1 MELIENTFSL
11 ILNNNFKIIW
21 ISTDL
26 SNFLGYEKEYLIG
39 KTIDFITDED
49 IRNKISHL
57 KFFGALKDS
66 SSGITTGIFD
76 ITKILDSNGNHQG
89 YFVQF
94 YFYDKQIESEDFLV
108 FNTQNIKMRKLLER
122 ASLVAQ
128 SDVSVLISGE
138 TGTGKSRLA
147 KWIHIN
153 SPRVAFPFVKV
164 NCSAIPETLFES
176 EFFGYE
182 KGAFTGANKDKP
194 GKVEIANNG
203 TLFLDEVGD
212 LSLTSQAK
220 LLVFVDTKEF
230 ERLGG
235 NKPKKANVRIISA
248 TNKDLTKYLHEG
260 KFRKDLYYRIAIIK
274 INIPP
279 LRERKEDIP
288 LIVNS
293 FLHKK
298 NKRITKRAMELLMEK
313 DWYGNIRE
321 LRAVLESAS
330 ILAYDRDILDIEHFV
345 EDLTPFDTVKD
356 DSLIEDNLP
365 EHLIFDEKERI
376 KSALEKTKGN
386 RKKAAELLGISVATL
401 WRKMKKYQLDY

>member
-1 MELIENTFSL
+1 MEFIENTFSL
-11 ILNNNFKIIW
+11 ILNNNFKITW

-26 SNFLGYEKEYLIG
+26 SNFLGYEKEYLLG

-49 IRNKISHL
+49 IRNKIGHL

-76 ITKILDSNGNHQG
+76 ITKILDSNGNPQG

-108 FNTQNIKMRKLLER
+108 FNTQNIKMRKLLEK

-182 KGAFTGANKDKP
+182 KGAFTGASKDKP

-212 LSLTSQAK
+212 LSPTSQAK

-248 TNKDLTKYLHEG
+248 TNKNLIEQMHEG

-274 INIPP
+274 ITIPP

-313 DWYGNIRE
+313 EWYGNVRE

-330 ILAYDRDILDIEHFV
+330 ILAYDKDILDIEHFV
-345 EDLTPFDTVKD
+345 EDLTPFDNVKE
-356 DSLIEDNLP
+356 DSLIEENFP

-386 RKKAAELLGISVATL
+386 RKKAAELLGISIATL